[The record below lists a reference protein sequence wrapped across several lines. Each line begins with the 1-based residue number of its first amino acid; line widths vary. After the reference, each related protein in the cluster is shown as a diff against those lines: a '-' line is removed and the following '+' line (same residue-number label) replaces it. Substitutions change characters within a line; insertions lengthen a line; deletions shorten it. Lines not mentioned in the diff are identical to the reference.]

1 MRLWLLRARWPLTVA
16 LLLAL
21 LAAVGLGIADAL
33 TTWVA
38 PAITRVT
45 PTLACTVTLV
55 ERQQSPVRLLP
66 TAQWTVRPV
75 PWCSPPVLRH
85 EVRLTLWGLV
95 ALVGL
100 MVLST
105 KPIRKILATVWY
117 WVQGVGRLVPGT
129 THGRARWATQRE
141 LRRRRR
147 RWAHV
152 PYLLGQRG
160 RLLWKRRAWLTD
172 LEQNL
177 HVLIIG
183 QPGVGKSSA
192 LFSANMLRRA
202 LWRPR
207 GWCLRR
213 LFRRGDIRPSG
224 IATDP
229 KGEFYATT
237 SHAFAANGYTV
248 RRLDFYDPEGAT
260 YNPLAHMDGESDM
273 QRFAQLLIDNTGG
286 RSDEPY
292 WDNTAMLTI
301 VAAIAHLNHLAQA
314 QGRAAATLVEL
325 RDFVGRADY
334 GSMQRELL
342 QSVPTARRMAA
353 QFMANVRKK
362 PELEGSIQ
370 TGLPLR
376 FQFLNDPEIAAATAS
391 DDIDFA
397 ALADPAGPPWQV
409 YVVLTRGREDI
420 LAPLTVSFFT
430 QLFDTLVVKV
440 ANKAPGGRLTR
451 PVIVDLDEV
460 GTIGK
465 LGDLAAW
472 LNTVRSVGVWLR
484 LAAQSFGQIVTIYDE
499 LPAEAIAEGC
509 QTHVYFGGAT
519 VQSHAAEWMSKQVGK
534 ATVVQR
540 QANAGR
546 DREEFLA
553 GQGGVTR
560 SEAAAELLTADDIIR
575 MPRHR
580 MIVVPRHAY
589 PYTLRAVP
597 WDADKR
603 LKRVA
608 GQGGAGGPPHP
619 PKTIPGLLAPATAA
633 PERAHEWA
641 EVGVP
646 LRARPVHVISWEYDL

>member
-1 MRLWLLRARWPLTVA
+1 MTMRLWLLRARWPLAVG

-21 LAAVGLGIADAL
+21 TVTVGLGVAHVL
-33 TTWVA
+33 LVWVA
-38 PAITRVT
+38 PEVARVT

-55 ERQQSPVRLLP
+55 ERQQSPFRLLP
-66 TAQWTVRPV
+66 TVQWTVRPV
-75 PWCSPPVLRH
+75 PWCAPPALRH
-85 EVRLTLWGLV
+85 EVRLALWGLV

-105 KPIRKILATVWY
+105 KPVRTILATVWY

-129 THGRARWATQRE
+129 THGRARWATRRE

-147 RWAHV
+147 RRAHV
-152 PYLLGQRG
+152 PYLLGRRG
-160 RLLWKRRAWLTD
+160 RLPWARRAWLTD

-192 LFSANMLRRA
+192 LFIANMLRRA

-207 GWCLRR
+207 GWRLRR
-213 LFRRGDIRPSG
+213 LLHKGDTRPSG
-224 IATDP
+224 VATDP
-229 KGEFYATT
+229 KGEFYTTT
-237 SHAFAANGYTV
+237 SKAFGANGYLV
-248 RRLDFYDPEGAT
+248 RRLDFYDPHGAK
-260 YNPLAHMDGESDM
+260 YNPLAHMESEGDM

-314 QGRAAATLVEL
+314 QGRAAATLTEL

-334 GSMQRELL
+334 GAMQRELL

-362 PELEGSIQ
+362 PELEGAIQ

-376 FQFLNDPEIAAATAS
+376 FQFLNDPEIAAATAG

-397 ALADPAGPPWQV
+397 ALADPSGPPWQV

-430 QLFDTLVVKV
+430 QMFDTLVVKV
-440 ANKAPGGRLTR
+440 ANARPGGVLAR
-451 PVIVDLDEV
+451 PVICDLDEV

-509 QTHVYFGGAT
+509 QTHIYFGGAT
-519 VQSHAAEWMSKQVGK
+519 VQGHAAEWMSKQVGK

-560 SEAAAELLTADDIIR
+560 SEAAAGLLTPDDIIR

-580 MIVVPRHAY
+580 MVVVPRHTY

-597 WDADKR
+597 WDADTR
-603 LKRVA
+603 LKRAA
-608 GQGGAGGPPHP
+608 GQVGQGRSLKTLPALLTPVVGAS
-619 PKTIPGLLAPATAA
+619 
-633 PERAHEWA
+633 EREHEWA
-641 EVGVP
+641 EVGAP